1 MEKYDLEFMRA
12 AIDVARDARE
22 KGNHPFGALLVDKHK
37 NVILCAENTVI
48 SERDCTGHAETNLVR
63 RASKKY
69 TRDFLANCSLYA
81 STEPCPMCA
90 GAIFWANIRRIVF
103 GLSQNSLYEIVDNNN
118 AEILNVSCRDILLH
132 GNKSI
137 EVIGPMLEKEAK
149 AVHRGF
155 WN

>member
-22 KGNHPFGALLVDKHK
+22 KGNHPFGALLVDEHK

-103 GLSQNSLYEIVDNNN
+103 GLSQKSLYEIVDNNN